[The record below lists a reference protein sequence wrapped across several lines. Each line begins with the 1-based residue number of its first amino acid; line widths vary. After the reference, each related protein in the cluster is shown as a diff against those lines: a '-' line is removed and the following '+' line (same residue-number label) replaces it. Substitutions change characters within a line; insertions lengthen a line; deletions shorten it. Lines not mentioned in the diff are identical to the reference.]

1 MRDIYKILSA
11 IGDLVALFNK
21 GIGGYGKRQVNK
33 QAHKMTA
40 KAMRKLWK

>member
-1 MRDIYKILSA
+1 MREIYKLLSA
-11 IGDLVALFNK
+11 IGDFFSIVNGGAS
-21 GIGGYGKRQVNK
+21 GYGKRQVNK